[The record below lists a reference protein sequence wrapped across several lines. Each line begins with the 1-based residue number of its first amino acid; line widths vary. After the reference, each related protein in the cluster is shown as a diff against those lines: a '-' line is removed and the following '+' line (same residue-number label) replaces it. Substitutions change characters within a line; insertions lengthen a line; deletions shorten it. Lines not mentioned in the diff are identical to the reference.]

1 MNQSITTTRIIGGTL
16 LLTLIFA
23 FITAAISGSDTS
35 ADGFGGELARITE
48 NGDTADA
55 GNAIIRAIAGFGTVI
70 AGGVLFAALR
80 ERSAYGAAI
89 LGLTIGAAG
98 ALSLVAGAIHI
109 VLVDVADQYVAAN
122 GERQDDLLLLG
133 RTLALVTANI
143 SGASAL
149 TTVAAFV
156 AMAGLVARERLAP
169 RGLVALPA
177 LGSLGLV
184 SVLIWSWAGSDSDGG
199 WFLFMASV
207 MAIALWALITGLWL
221 LFSSDNDNDRAPAA
235 VEPSRRP
242 ALS

>member
-1 MNQSITTTRIIGGTL
+1 MKQSIATSRIIGGTL

-55 GNAIIRAIAGFGTVI
+55 GNAIIRAIAGFGTVV

-89 LGLTIGAAG
+89 LGLTLGAAG
-98 ALSLVAGAIHI
+98 ALSLTAGAIHV
-109 VLVDVADQYVAAN
+109 VLVDVADQYVAAS

-133 RTLALVTANI
+133 RTLALVTANL

-156 AMAGLVARERLAP
+156 AMGWLVARERLAP

-177 LGSLGLV
+177 LGLLGLL
-184 SVLIWSWAGSDSDGG
+184 SVLIWSWAGSGG
-199 WFLFMASV
+199 DAGWLLV
-207 MAIALWALITGLWL
+207 MGSILAVALWALITGLWL
-221 LFSSDNDNDRAPAA
+221 MFSSEDDAA
-235 VEPSRRP
+235 GIEVREPSMRQ
-242 ALS
+242 ALQ